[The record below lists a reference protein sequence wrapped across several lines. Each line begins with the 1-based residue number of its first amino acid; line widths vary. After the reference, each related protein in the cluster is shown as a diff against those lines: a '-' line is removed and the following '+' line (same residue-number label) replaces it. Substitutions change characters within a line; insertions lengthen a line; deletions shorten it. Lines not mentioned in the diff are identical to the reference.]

1 MSVNY
6 SQLNSLLIL
15 NPKGGA
21 PLGISILST
30 KVESFTHAQK
40 TSFSKL

>member
-6 SQLNSLLIL
+6 DQLNSQLIL

-30 KVESFTHAQK
+30 KVELFTHAQK
-40 TSFSKL
+40 KKFL